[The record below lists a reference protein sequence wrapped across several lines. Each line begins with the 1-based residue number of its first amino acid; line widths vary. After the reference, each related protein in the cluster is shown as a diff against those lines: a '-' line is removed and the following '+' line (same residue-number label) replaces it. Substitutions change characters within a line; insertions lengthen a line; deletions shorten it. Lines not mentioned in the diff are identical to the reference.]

1 MNGFELR
8 YSLLQD
14 ARSILHEEWRN
25 KCDVEFQSA
34 DRENRTPNV
43 VDPPTPRQIKE
54 LAMDLYEFVQKKD

>member
-14 ARSILHEEWRN
+14 ARSILYDEWRN

-34 DRENRTPNV
+34 NRENRSPSA
-43 VDPPTPRQIKE
+43 VDPPTSRQIKE

>member
-14 ARSILHEEWRN
+14 ARAILQEWRN

-34 DRENRTPNV
+34 DRESRAPAAVT
-43 VDPPTPRQIKE
+43 PPTARQIKD

>member
-14 ARSILHEEWRN
+14 ARAILHEEWRN

-34 DRENRTPNV
+34 DRESRAPKV
-43 VDPPTPRQIKE
+43 VSPPTARQIKE